1 MQSNKFFS
9 DTVSKQNKMKK
20 IFIAIIGCLLMINTM
35 AQIKIDR
42 TKQPKPGPAPV
53 ISFAD
58 PVMYDMPNG
67 ITVLVVENHKLPK
80 VTASYYIDYGPVTE
94 GNKAG
99 NLTMMGQMLNEGTTT
114 MSKAQ
119 FDEAVDQIGAEVSL
133 DATGGNASALARYF
147 DKAFILMAEAL
158 RKPAFPQESFDKVKS
173 LTLTDLKVTEK
184 SAKAISERVVN
195 ALAYGLDHP
204 NGEFANE
211 QTVNNITLD
220 DIKKAYA
227 QFITPSRGYLTFVG
241 DIKAKEAKALAEKAF
256 ADWKGVLLTLPK
268 INDVKNPEKTEVD
281 FVDVPNAVQSELTV
295 TNLVSLPMSSPD
307 YFAVLL
313 ANQILGG
320 GADSRLFMNLRE
332 KHGFTYGS
340 YSDISAGR
348 WQTTFDASASVRN
361 EKADSAAAEILKE
374 INRIRTEKVSDEELK
389 DAKAMYN
396 GNFALGLENP
406 ARTASFARNILM
418 NDLPKD
424 FYRTY
429 LQKINAVTVDDIQR
443 VAQKYFNH
451 DNTRIVV
458 VGKADAVK
466 TGMAK
471 LGYDV
476 KMYDKLAKPST
487 AKMAAA
493 VNKSAD
499 EIIAK
504 YIAAVG
510 GEEEIK
516 KVNSIL
522 ITGEMSMQGNK
533 LNVTQKIMTPN
544 LQLMDL
550 TMGGQPVMHQVFN
563 GTTGYQAQMGNKQ
576 DLSEDE
582 LTEYKETKGF
592 VQQLF
597 YKTDGY
603 KLEVAGVEK
612 VGENDAYKIKV
623 TSPSGRTSTE
633 YYDATSGYLVKED
646 KTMKINGQE
655 IQQSAEHSNYKK
667 AGNIM
672 IPFTNEISVQSP
684 MGSQGFTIEIK
695 DVKLNEGVTAED
707 FK

>member
-1 MQSNKFFS
+1 MR
-9 DTVSKQNKMKK
+9 K
-20 IFIAIIGCLLMINTM
+20 ILIVVIGALFMINAM

-58 PVMYDMPNG
+58 PVMYNIPNG

-80 VTASYYIDYGPVTE
+80 ITASYYIDYGPVTE
-94 GNKAG
+94 GSKAG
-99 NLTMMGQMLNEGTTT
+99 NLTMMGQMLSEGNTT
-114 MSKAQ
+114 MIKAQ

-133 DATGGNASALARYF
+133 DATGGNVSALTRYF
-147 DKAFILMAEAL
+147 DKAFMLMAEAL

-173 LTLTDLKVTEK
+173 LTLTDLKATEK

-195 ALAYGLDHP
+195 ALTYGLDHP
-204 NGEFANE
+204 NGEFATE
-211 QTVNNITLD
+211 QTINNITLD

-227 QFITPSRGYLTFVG
+227 KYITPSRGYLTFVG
-241 DIKAKEAKALAEKAF
+241 DIKPKEAKALAEKAF
-256 ADWKGVLLTLPK
+256 ADWKGASLTLPK
-268 INDVKNPEKTEVD
+268 LNEVKNPEKTEVD

-295 TNLVSLPMSSPD
+295 INLVNLPMSNPD
-307 YFAVLL
+307 YFPALL

-361 EKADSAAAEILKE
+361 EKADSAVGEILKE
-374 INRIRTEKVSDEELK
+374 INRMRTEKASDEELK
-389 DAKAMYN
+389 DAKAIYN

-406 ARTASFARNILM
+406 ARTASFARNILI

-429 LQKINAVTVDDIQR
+429 LQKINAVIVDDVQR
-443 VAQKYFNH
+443 VAQKYFNYS
-451 DNTRIVV
+451 NARVIV
-458 VGKADAVK
+458 VGKAEAVQPNL
-466 TGMAK
+466 AK
-471 LGYDV
+471 SGYNI
-476 KMYDKLAKPST
+476 KMYDKLAKPVA
-487 AKMAAA
+487 AKTAAA
-493 VNKSAD
+493 VNMSAN

-516 KVNSIL
+516 KINSIL
-522 ITGEMSMQGNK
+522 MIGEMNMQGNT
-533 LNVTQKIMTPN
+533 LNVIQKIMTPN
-544 LQLMDL
+544 LQLMDIS
-550 TMGGQPVMHQVFN
+550 MGGQSVMHQVFN
-563 GTTGYQAQMGNKQ
+563 GSTGYQTQMGNKQ

-582 LTEYKETKGF
+582 LAKYKETKGF

-603 KLEVAGVEK
+603 KLEVSGVEK
-612 VGENDAYKIKV
+612 VGDNDAYKVKV

-633 YYDATSGYLVKED
+633 YYDAATGYLVKED
-646 KTMKINGQE
+646 KTLKVNGQE
-655 IQQSAEHSNYKK
+655 LQQSVEHSNYKK

-672 IPFTNEISVQSP
+672 MPFTNEISVQSP
-684 MGSQGFTIEIK
+684 TGSQDFTIEIK
-695 DVKLNEGVTAED
+695 DVKLNEGVMAED